1 MIAYL
6 VTEENYAL
14 IARVNGGVVPTKFSF
29 DTYFIT
35 ATVDDYDLVVSADEF
50 KQKYVIR
57 KAINAALGRYLIDEK
72 E

>member
-6 VTEENYAL
+6 VTEENYPL
-14 IARVNGGVVPTKFSF
+14 IAASNGGVVPTKFSF

-35 ATVDDYDLVVSADEF
+35 ATLDDYDLVVSEEEF

-57 KAINAALGRYLIDEK
+57 KAINEALGRFLIDEK
-72 E
+72 